1 MTDVDAAAEAPWRRA
16 VTAAVPVVLAVAAWA
31 ALAVGALLLR
41 PRLGPQALDAGPQ
54 TLSLA
59 VGVTLAVLLAA
70 WAVWRPVGDRYAAL
84 ALGLVA
90 GWASFFVIVTLAGTP
105 YGISGLSADCGRTT
119 AMAERYTTTWASAD
133 PMIAGLPS
141 QYPPLYFWLWGRASA
156 GLGVQ
161 AWEVMGVWQGL
172 ALGGGVLATGLLW
185 RTTTTWLRAA
195 AAAAVGLGLL
205 YGSASWDPC
214 KNHEGLSMLLAVP
227 VFMLAHLAVASVA
240 RDGRLRLGR
249 AAAWGALVSICFLTY
264 QLWVTYS
271 LPVLLVVWVV
281 VAVRARR
288 VGRVLLHLL
297 VAGAV
302 AALVASW
309 YVVPL
314 ALALRAD
321 PAARVDDPLMVLTS
335 LITPP
340 GLPAMSGVTF
350 VAGLLGLVVVAL
362 RLPSTRAALF
372 AALAGAAVLVEAAG
386 LWNVVRG
393 GESLFS
399 YKAAPWLLVVLGAAV
414 VVLPPSRWWQWSSWR
429 PPFDGRDPLPEEV
442 TADVRAGSPRDGD
455 RDSGARLSQAQRRR
469 VAAVVALAL
478 VLASV
483 TQLWSIRRAPVVG
496 VDTLASVYTKTH
508 ARDRTALAYLT
519 ALPNCG
525 RVKGLPDTIDTVPC
539 YPAEAVDRCL
549 TDTLGT
555 AALPVLVA
563 WSNQASVFRPN
574 HLLLGLDATGGGP
587 LEEWQ
592 QRYDWLATLPG
603 ITDPAAFARAAR
615 SGPFGPV
622 DGFVLEDDGKGGGLV
637 TYRHFR
643 TAYPLTF
650 RLAQFDPAAYAVCR
664 VPGGFVAVDR
674 TASRT
679 PR

>member
-1 MTDVDAAAEAPWRRA
+1 MTDLDAAAEAPWRRA
-16 VTAAVPVVLAVAAWA
+16 ATAAVPVILAVAAWA
-31 ALAVGALLLR
+31 ALAGGALLLR

-133 PMIAGLPS
+133 PMIVGLPS

-172 ALGGGVLATGLLW
+172 ALGAGVLATGLLW

-195 AAAAVGLGLL
+195 PAAAVGLGLL

-227 VFMLAHLAVASVA
+227 VFMLAHLAVVSVA

-271 LPVLLVVWVV
+271 LPVLLVVWLV
-281 VAVRARR
+281 VAFRARR
-288 VGRVLLHLL
+288 VGRVLIHLL

-340 GLPAMSGVTF
+340 GLPAMSGITF
-350 VAGLLGLVVVAL
+350 VAGLLGLVIVAL
-362 RLPSTRAALF
+362 RWPSSRAALF
-372 AALAGAAVLVEAAG
+372 AALAGASLLVEAAG

-399 YKAAPWLLVVLGAAV
+399 YKAAPWLLVVLGTAV
-414 VVLPPSRWWQWSSWR
+414 VVLPPQRWWQWSAWR
-429 PPFDGRDPLPEEV
+429 PPSGPAIE
-442 TADVRAGSPRDGD
+442 A
-455 RDSGARLSQAQRRR
+455 DSGARLSSAQRRR
-469 VAAVVALAL
+469 VGAVVALAL

-496 VDTLASVYTKTH
+496 VDTLASVYSKTH
-508 ARDRTALAYLT
+508 AKDRTAMAYLT

-525 RVKGLPDTIDTVPC
+525 RVRGLPGSIETLPC
-539 YPAEAVDRCL
+539 YPAEAIDRCL
-549 TDTLGT
+549 TDALGP

-587 LEEWQ
+587 LEEWA

-603 ITDPAAFARAAR
+603 ISDPAAFARAAR

-650 RLAQFDPAAYAVCR
+650 QLGQFDPAEYAVCR

-679 PR
+679 SR